1 MMNDW
6 IKERG
11 RTLAI
16 IGAMVAIG
24 TLILGFLY
32 AILSSLNAQRAEM
45 VQLGVELRNDIR
57 ETRVEMREIRVELRD
72 EIRENREEQREENR
86 ETREELRYEIR
97 ENRGA
102 IGGNS
107 DAIDELRGDVN
118 EGFEHAD
125 ERIDDNQKDASR
137 RIDAANGRIDDVNER
152 ADDLSKQIYFRSNPP
167 DGESAPVEEDFE
179 G

>member
-11 RTLAI
+11 RTFAI

-45 VQLGVELRNDIR
+45 VQLGVELRNDNR
-57 ETRVEMREIRVELRD
+57 AMRIELRD
-72 EIRENREEQREENR
+72 EIRQTREEQREENR

-97 ENRGA
+97 ENRGV

-125 ERIDDNQKDASR
+125 ERIDDNQKDANR

-152 ADDLSKQIYFRSNPP
+152 ADDLSKQIYFRNNPP